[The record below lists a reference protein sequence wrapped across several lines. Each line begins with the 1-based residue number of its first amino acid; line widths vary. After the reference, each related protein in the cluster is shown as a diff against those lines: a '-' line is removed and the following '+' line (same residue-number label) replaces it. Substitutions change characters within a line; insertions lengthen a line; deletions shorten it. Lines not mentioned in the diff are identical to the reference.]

1 MPYFILILF
10 FAVFAH
16 GATSPAETQAALGAN
31 HLAKGDAEAAVA
43 AYEKAAELDPR
54 NSVIHHQLGE
64 AYGLAAQNAG
74 TFARIG
80 WAKKTRA
87 AYEKAVELDPRN
99 LAARQSLMTFYQMAP
114 SMMGGGM
121 DKAHA
126 QAAAIRE
133 IDPARGRVATA
144 ILHIGEKKYAEAR
157 AEIDEVLRA
166 EPEHY
171 AALFQ
176 VGRLAALTGEQL
188 DQGEQAL
195 RKCLALTP
203 TSGAPGHDA
212 AHWRLGNIHEKK
224 GDKSAARAAYESSLK
239 TNPKFPQAA
248 DALKKLGSS

>member
-16 GATSPAETQAALGAN
+16 GATSPAEVQAALGAK
-31 HLAKGDAEAAVA
+31 HLAKGEAEAAVA
-43 AYEKAAELDPR
+43 AYEKAAELDPQS
-54 NSVIHHQLGE
+54 SVIHHQLGE

-80 WAKKTRA
+80 WARKTRG

-99 LAARQSLMTFYQMAP
+99 LAARQSLMSFYQMAP

-126 QAAAIRE
+126 QAAEIKK

-144 ILHIGEKKYAEAR
+144 ILYVGEKKYAEAR
-157 AEIDEVLRA
+157 AEIDEVLRT
-166 EPEHY
+166 EPENY

-176 VGRLAALTGEQL
+176 TGRLAALTGAQL
-188 DQGEQAL
+188 DRGEQAL
-195 RKCLALTP
+195 KKCLALTP
-203 TSGAPGHDA
+203 TPGAPGHDA

-224 GDKSAARAAYESSLK
+224 GDKAAARAAYQASLK
-239 TNPKFPQAA
+239 VNPKFPQAI
-248 DALKKLGSS
+248 DAIKKLGDT